1 MSTQITNVRAEVMT
15 AGGVGVSKSGIH
27 ESESGE
33 GREVHPAG
41 RTSGALEGWTVF
53 PGVGAGVGVQ
63 MVVPTAPQQGC
74 CSGASTS
81 VRGPAGA
88 GIKEEG
94 RNVIIYGGVV

>member
-1 MSTQITNVRAEVMT
+1 M
-15 AGGVGVSKSGIH
+15 SKSGIH
-27 ESESGE
+27 ESKSE

-41 RTSGALEGWTVF
+41 RTLGALEGWTVF
-53 PGVGAGVGVQ
+53 PGVGARVGVQ

-88 GIKEEG
+88 GMKEEG
-94 RNVIIYGGVV
+94 QERYHLWWCCVGMMEDSELGSTRIRTV